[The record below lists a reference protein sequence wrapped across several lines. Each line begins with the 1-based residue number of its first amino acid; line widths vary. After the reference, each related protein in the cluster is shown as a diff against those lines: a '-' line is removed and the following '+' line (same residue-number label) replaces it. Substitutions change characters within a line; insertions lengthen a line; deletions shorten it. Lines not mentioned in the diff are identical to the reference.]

1 MPRAYPGPVDSP
13 RTRFA
18 ELGALA
24 RTRGCEPATFAG
36 LAGAGDLVATVVA
49 DGSRNRRAG
58 ELLAKGV
65 PAGEIA
71 NALGQAAEAVDSVP
85 LLAAMLREARVRAP
99 ATTALAALVEGRIDA
114 AQWTASVT
122 RPAVAP
128 RRAKA
133 A

>member
-1 MPRAYPGPVDSP
+1 
-13 RTRFA
+13 
-18 ELGALA
+18 
-24 RTRGCEPATFAG
+24 
-36 LAGAGDLVATVVA
+36 
-49 DGSRNRRAG
+49 
-58 ELLAKGV
+58 V

-71 NALGQAAEAVDSVP
+71 HALGQAAESVDSVP

-114 AQWTASVT
+114 AQWTAAIT
-122 RPAVAP
+122 RPAAAP